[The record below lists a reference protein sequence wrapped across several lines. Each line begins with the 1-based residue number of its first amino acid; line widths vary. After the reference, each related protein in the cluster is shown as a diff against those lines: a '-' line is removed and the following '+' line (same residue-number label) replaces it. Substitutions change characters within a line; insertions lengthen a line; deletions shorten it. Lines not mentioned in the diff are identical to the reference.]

1 MEKAKSYRDLEV
13 WVKSKELAVEIYKMT
28 SFLPI
33 EERFSLSDQ
42 LRRAA
47 ISIPSNIAEGQQRYG
62 VKEFIRFI
70 SISRG
75 STAELITQLEI
86 VTELYPELNSSVV
99 TLLQEYNKLGKRLYN
114 LLTYLK
120 SKIHK

>member
-1 MEKAKSYRDLEV
+1 MGKPKSYRNLEV

-28 SFLPI
+28 SLLPM
-33 EERFSLSDQ
+33 EDRFSLADQ

-47 ISIPSNIAEGQQRYG
+47 ISIPSNIAEGQQRYSI
-62 VKEFIRFI
+62 KEFIHFI

-86 VTELYPELNSSVV
+86 VTELYSELNSSVIP
-99 TLLQEYNKLGKRLYN
+99 LLEEYNKLGKRLYN

-120 SKIHK
+120 TKAHK

>member
-1 MEKAKSYRDLEV
+1 M
-13 WVKSKELAVEIYKMT
+13 
-28 SFLPI
+28 PI
-33 EERFSLSDQ
+33 EDRFSLADQ

-62 VKEFIRFI
+62 VKEFIHFI

-86 VTELYPELNSSVV
+86 VNELYPELNSSVIF
-99 TLLQEYNKLGKRLYN
+99 LLQEYNKLGKRLFN

-120 SKIHK
+120 SKIN

>member
-86 VTELYPELNSSVV
+86 VAELYPELNSSVV

>member
-1 MEKAKSYRDLEV
+1 MQKAKSYRDLEV
-13 WVKSKELAVEIYKMT
+13 WIKSKELAVEIYKMT
-28 SFLPI
+28 SFMPI
-33 EERFSLSDQ
+33 EDRFSLADQ

-62 VKEFIRFI
+62 VEELIHFI

-86 VTELYPELNSSVV
+86 VNELYPELNSSVIS
-99 TLLQEYNKLGKRLYN
+99 LLQEYNKLGKRLFN

-120 SKIHK
+120 SKIN

>member
-75 STAELITQLEI
+75 STAELIT
-86 VTELYPELNSSVV
+86 
-99 TLLQEYNKLGKRLYN
+99 
-114 LLTYLK
+114 
-120 SKIHK
+120 

>member
-13 WVKSKELAVEIYKMT
+13 WVKSKELAVEIYKVT

-33 EERFSLSDQ
+33 EDRFSLADQ

-86 VTELYPELNSSVV
+86 VNELYPELNSSVIS
-99 TLLQEYNKLGKRLYN
+99 LLQEYNKLGKRLFN

-120 SKIHK
+120 SKIN

>member
-47 ISIPSNIAEGQQRYG
+47 VSIPSNIAEGQQRYG

-86 VTELYPELNSSVV
+86 VDELYPELNSSVV